1 MQRPKHALYLRA
13 KAQRF
18 RELAA
23 ALQGSISSELL
34 ELAKEME
41 SSAAELEKGIVPPVG
56 GAARSTAPS
65 TKPPLDERRLVLRV
79 LHHWTEMAIAQR
91 YPRKDN
97 IDPWFVGDGWANC
110 MMLNLNPD
118 KQHSTFYVAGANL
131 RPPGRSLDGASIA
144 DCPDGTVLAVLLGQL
159 ERCIEDAAPV
169 IVEGST
175 THLGALVQYRG
186 ILLPLSEDGEAIDG
200 ILGAANFKKIGL

>member
-1 MQRPKHALYLRA
+1 MQRPKHAIYLRA

-23 ALQGSISSELL
+23 ALQGSTSSELL
-34 ELAKEME
+34 KLAKEME
-41 SSAAELEKGIVPPVG
+41 SYAAELDKGIIPPVG
-56 GAARSTAPS
+56 GAANSTPASTRS
-65 TKPPLDERRLVLRV
+65 PLDERRLVFRV

-97 IDPWFVGDGWANC
+97 IDPWFVGDGWPNC
-110 MMLNLNPD
+110 MMVNLKPD
-118 KQHSTFYVAGANL
+118 RQRSTFYVVGANL
-131 RPPGRSLDGASIA
+131 VPPGRSLDGASIA
-144 DCPDGTVLAVLLGQL
+144 DCPDGTVLTVLIGQV
-159 ERCIEDAAPV
+159 ERCVENAAPV